1 MSLLNKKGKLL
12 KGRLLAAP
20 LAILLLSASGCA
32 TTQEAEL
39 HEAITKS
46 ISVSQKQAIESKISN
61 WFGGL
66 NITIADDAFSQ
77 TASITIERKAKV
89 DSRGLPIDGRHDNPV
104 YSFTLNWF
112 GGLNITIADD
122 AFSQTASITIE
133 RKAKVDGR
141 GLPFDGRHDNPVY
154 SFTLLSDGEQCV
166 LRNDQSGELTK
177 LENVTCYI
185 VDEA

>member
-39 HEAITKS
+39 HEAIIKS

-66 NITIADDAFSQ
+66 NITIAEDAFSK
-77 TASITIERKAKV
+77 TASIMIERKAKV
-89 DSRGLPIDGRHDNPV
+89 DSRGLPI
-104 YSFTLNWF
+104 
-112 GGLNITIADD
+112 
-122 AFSQTASITIE
+122 
-133 RKAKVDGR
+133 
-141 GLPFDGRHDNPVY
+141 DGRHDNPVY

>member
-1 MSLLNKKGKLL
+1 MSLPNKKGKLL

-39 HEAITKS
+39 HEAVTKS

-66 NITIADDAFSQ
+66 NITIAEDAFSQ
-77 TASITIERKAKV
+77 TASVTIERKAKV

-104 YSFTLNWF
+104 Y
-112 GGLNITIADD
+112 G
-122 AFSQTASITIE
+122 
-133 RKAKVDGR
+133 
-141 GLPFDGRHDNPVY
+141 
-154 SFTLLSDGEQCV
+154 FTLLSDGEQCV

-177 LENVTCYI
+177 LENVTCYT
-185 VDEA
+185 VD

>member
-1 MSLLNKKGKLL
+1 MSLPNKKGKLL

-46 ISVSQKQAIESKISN
+46 ISVSQKQTIESKISN

-77 TASITIERKAKV
+77 TASITIERKAKD

-104 YSFTLNWF
+104 Y
-112 GGLNITIADD
+112 G
-122 AFSQTASITIE
+122 
-133 RKAKVDGR
+133 
-141 GLPFDGRHDNPVY
+141 
-154 SFTLLSDGEQCV
+154 FTLLSDGEQCV
-166 LRNDQSGELTK
+166 LRNDQNGELTK

>member
-1 MSLLNKKGKLL
+1 MSLPNKKGKLL

-46 ISVSQKQAIESKISN
+46 ISVSQKQTIESKISN

-77 TASITIERKAKV
+77 TASITIERKAKD

-104 YSFTLNWF
+104 Y
-112 GGLNITIADD
+112 G
-122 AFSQTASITIE
+122 
-133 RKAKVDGR
+133 
-141 GLPFDGRHDNPVY
+141 
-154 SFTLLSDGEQCV
+154 FTLLSDGEQCV

>member
-1 MSLLNKKGKLL
+1 MSLFNKKGKLL
-12 KGRLLAAP
+12 TGRLLVAP
-20 LAILLLSASGCA
+20 LAILLASASGCA

-46 ISVSQKQAIESKISN
+46 ISVSQNQTIESKISN

-89 DSRGLPIDGRHDNPV
+89 DGRGLPI
-104 YSFTLNWF
+104 
-112 GGLNITIADD
+112 
-122 AFSQTASITIE
+122 
-133 RKAKVDGR
+133 
-141 GLPFDGRHDNPVY
+141 DGRHDNPVY